1 MKEFARDARLA
12 GAAVDDVKREFDRL
26 VNMAP
31 TFRVDAVRPSP
42 APAEP
47 GVYVLSE
54 GSRARYV
61 GRTGDLRARLA
72 AHRSSA
78 VESATLAVKL
88 ARKAA
93 GKPATYRRGTSAR
106 ALYDNDLRF
115 RAAFR
120 EARAHISAMRVR
132 YVVMPE
138 DEDDG
143 VCQALLEIYAA
154 SALRTLE
161 RDGGFN
167 SFRNH

>member
-1 MKEFARDARLA
+1 MKGFAPDARRDS
-12 GAAVDDVKREFDRL
+12 AAVDDVKRAFDRL

-31 TFRVDAVRPSP
+31 MFRVDAVRPSP

-54 GSRARYV
+54 GGRARYV

-72 AHRSSA
+72 HHRSSV
-78 VESATLAVKL
+78 VEQATLAVKL
-88 ARKAA
+88 ARIAA
-93 GKPATYRRGTSAR
+93 GKPATYRRGTGAR
-106 ALYDNDLRF
+106 NLYDKDPTF
-115 RAAFR
+115 RAAFNKER
-120 EARAHISAMRVR
+120 ARIRAMRVR
-132 YVVMPE
+132 YVVVVE

-143 VCQALLEIYAA
+143 VRQALLEIYAA
-154 SALRTLE
+154 VVLRTLE